1 MQANEGFRTTEEEE
15 ETARKM
21 SPQVANSRAGTG
33 SQGGNQ
39 IGFSEQ
45 QGEMFVQLPTSG
57 SSLDWAQEDLSSQ
70 LYAPARV
77 FPSGKN
83 DGTQLDMHRPL
94 EIVLTAAAATGG
106 NPITAAR
113 HEGTSMPTARWQ
125 CSTPHVSTQ
134 RQPFP
139 PSITVA
145 SMQQFPAVSNVLWMR
160 EQMYTLQTN
169 TQEQSHQQQVMLD
182 TTIRT
187 ARPFDILLGRGK
199 AHRKHLGNVR
209 MQFVA
214 DMYRETYLNASA
226 RESKSDIS
234 TAIVQMLKACTGR
247 FLQFDK
253 GLQAWVQ
260 VTDEAAIK
268 KIGHAIRD
276 GRSRELGRIDPSV
289 LQDLL
294 PLIPDHIRCAALQ
307 PAVMVVPTNSS
318 AAHEGVPANPVAA
331 EHEYVN
337 ALLELFPSSSSPNSQ
352 PDEV

>member
-1 MQANEGFRTTEEEE
+1 MQANESLHASEIDEDM
-15 ETARKM
+15 RKL
-21 SPQVANSRAGTG
+21 SPQVALLQVAMG
-33 SQGGNQ
+33 SEGVRQ
-39 IGFSEQ
+39 ISFSEQ
-45 QGEMFVQLPTSG
+45 QRDTFSG
-57 SSLDWAQEDLSSQ
+57 QATTRDGSHDFAQEESLSRA
-70 LYAPARV
+70 YDPARV
-77 FPSGKN
+77 FPPGHSNGP
-83 DGTQLDMHRPL
+83 LPL
-94 EIVLTAAAATGG
+94 EIVRTAADATGG
-106 NPITAAR
+106 NPITAVG
-113 HEGTSMPTARWQ
+113 HEGMSTRWQ
-125 CSTPHVSTQ
+125 CSTPHVSTLG
-134 RQPFP
+134 QPFP
-139 PSITVA
+139 PFVTVA

-160 EQMYTLQTN
+160 EQMFTLPTN
-169 TQEQSHQQQVMLD
+169 TQLQMQQQQLMLD

-209 MQFVA
+209 MQFLV
-214 DMYRETYLNASA
+214 DMYRETYLNAFA
-226 RESKSDIS
+226 RESNTDIS
-234 TAIVQMLKACTGR
+234 IAIVQMLKACSGR

-253 GLQAWVQ
+253 RMQAWFQ
-260 VTDEAAIK
+260 VTDEAARK

-331 EHEYVN
+331 AHQVLGVEHENVN